1 MDFQNIEDVLN
12 KYAKYVVQQ
21 AKTNLSKDGKGSGA
35 LYESVKY
42 TLEDES
48 DLFLLNFLMQ
58 DYGIYV
64 DEGVKGA
71 NPSLI
76 KGGIQKAPMSK
87 FKYTNKMPPMQIL
100 ADWAKSKNIRF
111 RNAKGQ
117 YAKGSNKSMGFAL
130 QRSIFAQGLK
140 PNYFFSK
147 PFKKGLKTLS
157 PDLARS
163 FALDIEHA
171 IILGQKK

>member
-1 MDFQNIEDVLN
+1 
-12 KYAKYVVQQ
+12 
-21 AKTNLSKDGKGSGA
+21 
-35 LYESVKY
+35 
-42 TLEDES
+42 
-48 DLFLLNFLMQ
+48 
-58 DYGIYV
+58 
-64 DEGVKGA
+64 
-71 NPSLI
+71 
-76 KGGIQKAPMSK
+76 
-87 FKYTNKMPPMQIL
+87 MQIL

-171 IILGQKK
+171 IILGQKR

>member
-1 MDFQNIEDVLN
+1 MEFENIEESLN

-21 AKTNLSKDGKGSGA
+21 AKSNLTKDKKGSGD
-35 LYESVKY
+35 LYNSVKY
-42 TLEDES
+42 VLDTES
-48 DLFLLNFLMQ
+48 DAFLLAFLMEK
-58 DYGIYV
+58 YGAYV

-76 KGGIQKAPMSK
+76 KGGVQKAPLSK

-117 YAKGSNKSMGFAL
+117 YAKGSNRSMGFAL
-130 QRSIFAQGLK
+130 QKSIYAQGLRG
-140 PNYFFSK
+140 NNFFTK
-147 PFKKGLKTLS
+147 PFEAGLQRLPTDMLKAFS
-157 PDLARS
+157 
-163 FALDIEHA
+163 LDIENA
-171 IILGQKK
+171 IILGTKK